1 MSSETKSMVKGPTCI
16 LGIGTAQP
24 RTHVELGEEQKATTH
39 DFIRW
44 QKLHCDTKVKALL
57 AEPESPQNGE
67 QGESEGH
74 NGNAVAAGSS
84 SASSSSSNGVTPTKA
99 PKSAAT
105 NGHTPAKANGHSNGN
120 GNANG
125 MTDDDKA
132 INTKK
137 RKKMAS
143 NLETTF
149 HWTKKLCLSSGIDQ
163 RYFCAPTI
171 VNPEENRTLLDQQPS
186 INERASFWEKFA
198 PVMAEQSAKKALD
211 HAGVKPEDV
220 THVVSHSCT
229 GWKAPGISFHL
240 FDALGLRPT
249 TRRVEVNF
257 MGCFGASTALYV
269 AKSIVDASPADEPA
283 CVLISC
289 VELCT
294 LHLAT
299 ENISLQRLIG
309 NILFADGAAAAVVGR
324 PTKQSPQA
332 WKMCKLRSEII
343 PNSRN
348 AMVWKQ
354 GSHAYDMLLDRSIPQ
369 HFETFLAARSAD
381 LVKDSGLRGKP
392 SEVDY
397 CIHPG
402 GRAILESFE
411 KAFDKYGVNKSSL
424 DASYNVLKRYG
435 NMSSPTMLYVLREL
449 LDKQKVAQEE
459 SKDTPK
465 DEIFFMVFG
474 PGLTVEFGGL
484 QRVQV

>member
-1 MSSETKSMVKGPTCI
+1 MSNSTKSVPAAAAGPTCI

-24 RTHVELGEEQKATTH
+24 RTQLKIGDERKASTR

-44 QKLHCDTKVKALL
+44 QKLQCDAKVKALL
-57 AEPESPQNGE
+57 EPESSPRSGE
-67 QGESEGH
+67 AGES
-74 NGNAVAAGSS
+74 SS
-84 SASSSSSNGVTPTKA
+84 HSS
-99 PKSAAT
+99 
-105 NGHTPAKANGHSNGN
+105 NGHSNGTAAAAAMVDDVA
-120 GNANG
+120 AN
-125 MTDDDKA
+125 
-132 INTKK
+132 KK
-137 RKKMAS
+137 RKKAAA

-149 HWTKKLCLSSGIDQ
+149 HWTKKLCLSSGIEQ
-163 RYFCAPTI
+163 RYFCAPEI
-171 VNPEENRTLLDQQPS
+171 VNPEEHRALLREQPS
-186 INERASFWEKFA
+186 INERAAFWEKFA
-198 PVMAEQSAKKALD
+198 PTMAEESAKKALE

-229 GWKAPGISFHL
+229 GWKAPGVSFHL
-240 FDALGLRPT
+240 IEALGLRST

-269 AKSIVDASPADEPA
+269 AKNIVDASPEDEPA

-324 PTKQSPQA
+324 PSKSSPRA
-332 WKMCKLRSEII
+332 WKMTKLRSEII
-343 PNSRN
+343 PNSQD
-348 AMVWKQ
+348 AMVWQQ
-354 GSHAYDMLLDRSIPQ
+354 GSHHFDMLLDRSIPK
-369 HFETFLAARSAD
+369 HFEKFLGARSDD
-381 LVKDSGLRGKP
+381 LVKDSGLQGKP

-424 DASYNVLKRYG
+424 QASYDVLKRYG
-435 NMSSPTMLYVLREL
+435 NMSSPTMLYVLKEM
-449 LDKQKVAQEE
+449 LDNRSAAEDGGSE
-459 SKDTPK
+459 SMKN
-465 DEIFFMVFG
+465 EIFYMVFG
-474 PGLTVEFGGL
+474 PGLTVEYGGF
-484 QRVQV
+484 QRVEV